1 MAETL
6 DLQAV
11 DRGLGALS
19 GLLENA
25 EVRSVVA
32 VFRADFGAAS
42 EQIEILSDYKDLHD
56 LLHDLQFQCYN
67 YIASQIVRFPHDELS
82 VDTLADHA
90 LTFRGMVE
98 RLQEAAAR
106 PTVSGE
112 LGWIGELSEAEA
124 LLAQAL
130 DTRDPL
136 LLKRHCR
143 LVRRVLDRYPSLVN
157 ARLNSA
163 ARALRMDAIE
173 RAMTAILDMLTAR
186 VGQSAEVA
194 SFAAGTTAL
203 IELGRRLACLVRD
216 HDRWQEVD
224 VELRRVEATL
234 AVDPEELALSWPEIK
249 KLIEPMLCGENS
261 RQPQSL
267 GADSANLDAALQ
279 AGDPEQ
285 TRRAFL
291 RFQRQTAE
299 HFYRVD
305 TDLKN
310 LCGQLR
316 TIGAPL
322 AAVARVVAAMPGRLG
337 PEGGVN
343 LGIGAPAPREHL
355 QTMLAELEKNYAA
368 LTDRIAA
375 LDRDIATEVDGER
388 RLLLRQRRDERAG
401 ERDELVAIR
410 SQYEVQLAAA
420 DGTRDQGA
428 PSAQAGGGAD
438 EH

>member
-6 DLQAV
+6 DLQAI
-11 DRGLGALS
+11 DRGLGALG

-32 VFRADFGAAS
+32 VFRADFVAAS
-42 EQIEILSDYKDLHD
+42 GQIDVLSDYKDLHD

-67 YIASQIVRFPHDELS
+67 YIASQTARFPQDDLAA
-82 VDTLADHA
+82 DTLADHG
-90 LTFRGMVE
+90 LTFRGLVE
-98 RLQEAAAR
+98 RLQEAARR
-106 PTVSGE
+106 PTVTGE
-112 LGWIGELSEAEA
+112 LNWIGELVEADT

-130 DTRDPL
+130 DTKDPL

-173 RAMTAILDMLTAR
+173 RAMSTILDMLRRR
-186 VGQSAEVA
+186 VGESTEVA
-194 SFAAGTTAL
+194 SFAAGTASL
-203 IELGRRLACLVRD
+203 VDLGQRLACLVRD

-234 AVDPEELALSWPEIK
+234 AADPEELGLSWPAIK
-249 KLIEPMLCGENS
+249 ALVEPMLCGENS

-267 GADSANLDAALQ
+267 GRDGANLDAALQ

-285 TRRAFL
+285 ARRAFL
-291 RFQRQTAE
+291 RFQRQAAE

-305 TDLKN
+305 TDLKT

-322 AAVARVVAAMPGRLG
+322 AAVARVVAAMSSQRG
-337 PEGGVN
+337 
-343 LGIGAPAPREHL
+343 PAPGPDEAGATPAIRQAHL
-355 QTMLAELEKNYAA
+355 RTMLEELERNYAS
-368 LTDRIAA
+368 LTERIAA
-375 LDRDIATEVDGER
+375 LDRDIGFELDGER
-388 RLLLRQRRDERAG
+388 RLILKQRRDERSA
-401 ERDELVAIR
+401 ERTELAAIR
-410 SQYEVQLAAA
+410 TQYEGELASL
-420 DGTRDQGA
+420 DGA
-428 PSAQAGGGAD
+428 
-438 EH
+438 